1 MLVGII
7 TIIIATIVV
16 FNHQLVWLLSVFP
29 GLYIAYTFFI
39 AYSKAPKLKQGLHL
53 TDAESQ
59 AWKEHH
65 AFFRFPFAARKMAG
79 SLSVLQFISVLL
91 AIALVITGAYWG
103 AVFLLGWL
111 LGLPTP
117 RLNPEAS
124 IAPAAQKGNP
134 DAIVRLSALESLQA
148 KLLKAPDKHVNPQAT
163 PKHSEATHT
172 QPVKKSGK
180 LSKESL
186 EELNSIKQRIEK
198 AGNQPVIALLA
209 KVPSITR
216 RLLKLR
222 GVDVPESKDSF
233 MGVVSFTGRNVAFT
247 FLDYKMNEDMHQT
260 VMLANI
266 EDIRDVWIGDKRT
279 VLSIKLKDGEEV
291 GLITMNDDIHFTELA
306 KSIKNNSPHLYA
318 K

>member
-1 MLVGII
+1 MLVAII

-16 FNHQLVWLLSVFP
+16 FNHQLVWLLAVFP
-29 GLYIAYTFFI
+29 GLYIGYAFFI

-79 SLSVLQFISVLL
+79 SLSVLQFISVIL
-91 AIALVITGAYWG
+91 AIALVVTGAYWG

-134 DAIVRLSALESLQA
+134 DAIVRLNALETLQA
-148 KLLKAPDKHVNPQAT
+148 KLKAPDKHVKPQAT

-172 QPVKKSGK
+172 QPDKKSGK

-186 EELNSIKQRIEK
+186 EELNSIKERIEK

-247 FLDYKMNEDMHQT
+247 FLGYKMNEDMHQT

-266 EDIRDVWIGDKRT
+266 EDIRDVWVGDKQT
-279 VLSIKLKDGEEV
+279 VLSIKLKDGEEI
-291 GLITMNDDIHFTELA
+291 GLITLNDSIHFTELA

-318 K
+318 

>member
-16 FNHQLVWLLSVFP
+16 FNHELVWLLAVFP
-29 GLYIAYTFFI
+29 GLYIAYAFFI

-79 SLSVLQFISVLL
+79 SLSVLQFISVIL
-91 AIALVITGAYWG
+91 AITLVVTGAYWG
-103 AVFLLGWL
+103 AIFLLGWL

-134 DAIVRLSALESLQA
+134 DAIVRLNALESLQA
-148 KLLKAPDKHVNPQAT
+148 KLKAPDKHVKPQVT
-163 PKHSEATHT
+163 PKHSETTHT
-172 QPVKKSGK
+172 QPDKKSGK

-279 VLSIKLKDGEEV
+279 VLSIKLKEGEEI

-318 K
+318 